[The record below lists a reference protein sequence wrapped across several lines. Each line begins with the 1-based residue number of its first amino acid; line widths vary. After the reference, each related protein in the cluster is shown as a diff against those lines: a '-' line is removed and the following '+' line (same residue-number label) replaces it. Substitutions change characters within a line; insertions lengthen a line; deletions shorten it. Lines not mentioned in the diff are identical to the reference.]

1 MMSCTGHLVRLKL
14 MQTAFLVSILLQAL
28 SVYSDMFFSNKD
40 GNKQNTYNSNS
51 GVQKSLG

>member
-1 MMSCTGHLVRLKL
+1 

-40 GNKQNTYNSNS
+40 GNKQNT
-51 GVQKSLG
+51 